1 MIERIAKD
9 ALIRLSTQFP
19 IIGITGPRQSGK
31 STLAKMTFPEKK
43 YVTFDDREMR
53 ELASSNPRDF
63 IMAFPDGVII
73 DEAQKVPEIFD
84 ALKIHVDNS
93 KHIPGKFILTGSSQ
107 FRLRE
112 NMTDSL
118 AGRAAFI
125 KLLPFSS
132 LELKAE
138 NILPPNPYDFIFK
151 GQYPPLYDSDKTYI
165 PEDWFSNYIDTYLDL
180 DVRDQ
185 INPRNLSDFRKFIQ
199 ICAVYSGQMLSM
211 DQISREVGVS
221 APTIKSWLSILESS
235 YIIHFLEPDTN
246 NLGKSVVK
254 TPKLYFI
261 DTGLLCYLLR
271 ITSKEDLLLNRNKGA
286 IVETYAISELL
297 KSRWNRAQKSNLT
310 YFRDT
315 KGFEVDTI
323 ADWNKTF
330 AIEIKSLD
338 KPEKKLA
345 TNTKKYLELLN
356 DTSAKNAVFYLGDTS
371 MTINGTMYVG
381 WKDWGDY
388 LEQ

>member
-1 MIERIAKD
+1 
-9 ALIRLSTQFP
+9 
-19 IIGITGPRQSGK
+19 
-31 STLAKMTFPEKK
+31 
-43 YVTFDDREMR
+43 
-53 ELASSNPRDF
+53 
-63 IMAFPDGVII
+63 
-73 DEAQKVPEIFD
+73 
-84 ALKIHVDNS
+84 
-93 KHIPGKFILTGSSQ
+93 
-107 FRLRE
+107 
-112 NMTDSL
+112 
-118 AGRAAFI
+118 
-125 KLLPFSS
+125 
-132 LELKAE
+132 
-138 NILPPNPYDFIFK
+138 
-151 GQYPPLYDSDKTYI
+151 
-165 PEDWFSNYIDTYLDL
+165 
-180 DVRDQ
+180 
-185 INPRNLSDFRKFIQ
+185 
-199 ICAVYSGQMLSM
+199 MLSM